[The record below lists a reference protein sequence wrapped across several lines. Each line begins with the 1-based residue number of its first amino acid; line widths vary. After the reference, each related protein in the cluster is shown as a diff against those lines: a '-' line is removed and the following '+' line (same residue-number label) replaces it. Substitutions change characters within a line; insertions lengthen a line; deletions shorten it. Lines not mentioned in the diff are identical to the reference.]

1 MRPKG
6 ASMSGR
12 TSRLLYTVDEVAAL
26 LGVGR
31 STAYELIAR
40 GELKAVRLGRRRYVT
55 RPVLTDLLGCEPPL
69 PDELDIERPS
79 RRRLRSIC
87 PSESA

>member
-1 MRPKG
+1 
-6 ASMSGR
+6 MSGHP
-12 TSRLLYTVDEVAAL
+12 TRLLYTVGETAAL

-55 RPVLTDLLGCEPPL
+55 RPVLTELLDCEPPL

-79 RRRLRSIC
+79 RRRLRSVPPI
-87 PSESA
+87 ESA